1 MRTKRNASKANRPW
15 SVACISSL
23 QGSNAKHFTDEK
35 RILNQTSLY
44 NFSISES
51 ALHELAALSVRTNT
65 NNLAQSVKNMGA
77 ITNSTGTSQFSPTN
91 KPYSNR
97 KKIRSRKNTSSSG
110 NGHNTGSD
118 YCNSSTSLHKSE
130 TYSQTRTSLSDP
142 QQQPTES
149 DDSDFDANN
158 KTLCENLEQVMEVRK
173 PAFKLGE
180 KVLVPIKTCQGIDR
194 DSSPEK
200 HNSMNTN
207 GTEEHSSSLS
217 EWDNY
222 LVSQFLI

>member
-1 MRTKRNASKANRPW
+1 
-15 SVACISSL
+15 
-23 QGSNAKHFTDEK
+23 
-35 RILNQTSLY
+35 
-44 NFSISES
+44 
-51 ALHELAALSVRTNT
+51 
-65 NNLAQSVKNMGA
+65 MGA

-142 QQQPTES
+142 QHQPTES

-158 KTLCENLEQVMEVRK
+158 KTLCENLEEEVRK

-222 LVSQFLI
+222 LVSEFVIYYRLHRSQPY